1 VRMAVVSLLM
11 AVATGFLLLRL
22 SVPEDRDIIRSSPAS
37 VVLQGTLSFGLGAGV
52 SSLLY
57 FLWLLCVGAPGKW
70 YPFAEVLLLAA
81 LAGVWALK
89 IVRARKPEDISSEVK
104 EEKARGDVWSRIV
117 TGHFLLI
124 LCLAAAVGVL
134 ISLNRPHGNWDA
146 WAMWNMKARFL
157 YLGGD
162 RWKDLF
168 SVVGALHLDY
178 PLLLPGWIARW
189 WYYAGSD
196 GVLVPAATSLLFLM
210 ATAGLLYAALASLA
224 PGHGAILAGI
234 CMLGTASFLREGASQ
249 YADVPLAFYILAT
262 IVLLQICDQTGRG
275 GYRVLAGISA
285 GLAGWTKNE
294 GAMFLLALAIS
305 HLAVVGT
312 REGIRA
318 YLRQAVHFFAGL
330 APVLAVLVYFKW
342 SLAPPGGVVFTEG
355 LGATLGKV
363 LDISR
368 HYTVLASFLGQFY
381 SFGGLLYV
389 VYFLLAGRGGERR
402 EVSSA
407 RLPVL
412 LLALMSIAYYY
423 VYLTTTAPLEWHLD
437 TSLGRIVTQ
446 MFPVFLFA
454 FFLPVRTPA
463 PVLETSIPPAGKSRG
478 RNRKRGK

>member
-1 VRMAVVSLLM
+1 MAPVSLLM
-11 AVATGFLLLRL
+11 AMATGFLVLRL
-22 SVPEDRDIIRSSPAS
+22 SVLGDRDTFRPDPAS
-37 VVLQGTLSFGLGAGV
+37 VVFQGALSFGLGVGA

-57 FLWLLCVGAPGKW
+57 FLWLLGVGAPGKW

-81 LAGVWALK
+81 LAGTWAMK
-89 IVRARKPEDISSEVK
+89 IARAREPDGAFSGRK
-104 EEKARGDVWSRIV
+104 EEKARGDVWSRTV

-124 LCLAAAVGVL
+124 LCLATAVGVL

-157 YLGGD
+157 FLGGD

-168 SVVGALHLDY
+168 SVVGELHLDY

-189 WYYAGSD
+189 WYYAGGD
-196 GVLVPAATSLLFLM
+196 GVLFPAATSLLFLM

-224 PGHGAILAGI
+224 PGHGGILSGI
-234 CMLGTASFLREGASQ
+234 CLLGTAPFLREGASQ

-262 IVLLQICDQTGRG
+262 IVLLLIGNRTGRG

-294 GAMFLLALAIS
+294 GAMFLLALAVS

-318 YLRQAVHFFAGL
+318 YLRQAIHFFAGL
-330 APVLAVLVYFKW
+330 APFLAVLVYFKW
-342 SLAPPGGVVFTEG
+342 SFAPPSGAVFTEG
-355 LGATLGKV
+355 LVATLGKV
-363 LDISR
+363 LDTSR

-381 SFGGLLYV
+381 LFGGPLYV

-402 EVSSA
+402 DATSV

-412 LLALMSIAYYY
+412 LLALMSVAYYY
-423 VYLTTTAPLEWHLD
+423 VYLTTTAPLEWHLNN
-437 TSLGRIVTQ
+437 SLRRIVTQ

-454 FFLPVRTPA
+454 FFLRARTPA
-463 PVLETSIPPAGKSRG
+463 PVSETSIPPAGKPRG